1 MGDGGGG
8 GDDLHSGDNGVG
20 GNSHVDMKPSAEYL
34 MGLGYGGGGVVGR
47 KDGGGSS
54 ALTAAYPPP
63 AESPA
68 NSGKA
73 HFFIFRSEEKTTYLI
88 SEKQNALGA
97 KT

>member
-34 MGLGYGGGGVVGR
+34 MGLGYGGGSGVVGR

-73 HFFIFRSEEKTTYLI
+73 HFFRSPHPLFPQLYFNTTVL
-88 SEKQNALGA
+88 Q
-97 KT
+97 

>member
-1 MGDGGGG
+1 MGDGGG

-20 GNSHVDMKPSAEYL
+20 GNNHVDMKPSAEYL

-73 HFFIFRSEEKTTYLI
+73 HFFIFCSLPTPPSPGFTLI
-88 SEKQNALGA
+88 LLQ
-97 KT
+97 